1 MSNRPAAAS
10 CKVILAV
17 DDHPLIRSA
26 LREVL
31 RAMAHP
37 VELIEASDPLE
48 GLAALKQHPMLD
60 LVFLDLNFP
69 AHDGLV
75 FIPRFRDAAPGAP
88 LIVYTMYEDPP
99 RLREAL
105 TRGAVGIVPK
115 THSPQLLLSAVEI
128 VMQGGVYLPPQLARH
143 LAAPQPAAASSPAL
157 SMSDHQWRILELLS
171 QGLPNKM
178 IARKLGLA
186 PSTVKNRLTAVFE
199 RLGVANRTQAAMAA
213 RAMVNQAEHSPH

>member
-1 MSNRPAAAS
+1 MSTSTAAAS
-10 CKVILAV
+10 CKLILAV
-17 DDHPLIRSA
+17 DDHPLIRAA

-31 RAMAHP
+31 RTMAHP
-37 VELIEASDPLE
+37 VELLEAADPLE
-48 GLAALKQHPMLD
+48 GLAALKQRPTID
-60 LVFLDLNFP
+60 LVFLDLNFS

-75 FIPRFRDAAPGAP
+75 FIPRVRDAAPGVP
-88 LIVYTMYEDPP
+88 LIIYTMYEDVP

-105 TRGAVGIVPK
+105 ARGAVGIVPK
-115 THSPQLLLSAVEI
+115 THSAQLLLSAVEL

-143 LAAPQPAAASSPAL
+143 LAAPQPAPAPSEAL
-157 SMSDHQWRILELLS
+157 TMSDQQWRILELLS
-171 QGLPNKM
+171 QGLPNKT

-213 RAMVNQAEHSPH
+213 RAIVSQAEPSPH

>member
-1 MSNRPAAAS
+1 MTTSTAAAT
-10 CKVILAV
+10 CKLILTV
-17 DDHPLIRSA
+17 DDHPLIRTA

-31 RAMAHP
+31 RTMDHP
-37 VELIEASDPLE
+37 VELLEASDPLE
-48 GLAALKQHPMLD
+48 GLAALKQYPTLD
-60 LVFLDLNFP
+60 LVLLDLNFS
-69 AHDGLV
+69 AHDGLA

-88 LIVYTMYEDPP
+88 LIVYTMHEDPP

-105 TRGAVGIVPK
+105 ARGAVGIVPK
-115 THSPQLLLSAVEI
+115 THSPQLLLSAVEM

-143 LAAPQPAAASSPAL
+143 LAAPQSTAAPSQAL
-157 SMSDHQWRILELLS
+157 SMSDHQRRILELLS
-171 QGLPNKM
+171 QGLPNKT

>member
-1 MSNRPAAAS
+1 MSIISAAAS
-10 CKVILAV
+10 CKLVLTV
-17 DDHPLIRSA
+17 DDHPLIRAA

-31 RAMAHP
+31 RTMAHP
-37 VELIEASDPLE
+37 VELLEASDPLE
-48 GLAALKQHPMLD
+48 GLAALTQRPALD
-60 LVFLDLNFP
+60 MVLLDLNFP
-69 AHDGLV
+69 AHDGLT
-75 FIPRFRDAAPGAP
+75 FIPRFRETAPGVP
-88 LIVYTMYEDPP
+88 LIVYTMYEDVP

-105 TRGAVGIVPK
+105 ARGALGIVPK
-115 THSPQLLLSAVEI
+115 THSAQLLLSAVEL

-143 LAAPQPAAASSPAL
+143 LAAPQPASAPSEAL
-157 SMSDHQWRILELLS
+157 TMSDQQLRILELLS
-171 QGLPNKM
+171 QGLPNKT